1 APEEPAAIVIW
12 SPAPRFIR
20 NPGPAPVGFPNPASV
35 VVGGPGCILIGLPHR
50 AIAGNEN
57 PMTVAI
63 KVLRAGVVRIGSM
76 PALRV
81 LNHVVAIFVPVVPI
95 ISAGSVIHFVLGVFR
110 RPADD
115 DAVTIFHAGAAL

>member
-1 APEEPAAIVIW
+1 PAAIVIG

-20 NPGPAPVGFPNPASV
+20 NPGPAPVGLPNPASIMV
-35 VVGGPGCILIGLPHR
+35 RGPGCILIGLPHP
-50 AIAGNEN
+50 AVAGNEN

-81 LNHVVAIFVPVVPI
+81 LNNVVAIFVPVVPI
-95 ISAGSVIHFVLGVFR
+95 ISAGSVTHFVLGVF
-110 RPADD
+110 
-115 DAVTIFHAGAAL
+115 